1 MKTRES
7 ESDHPRLL
15 TSSARNDAAVGLFVG
30 FVSTL
35 LVVTALFWLAD
46 RLAPHSAGGV
56 SWATFRHE
64 TLVRIENDRHHHVGK
79 SREDAAMAV
88 AHRVAVLAQYAH
100 PELHDAVVLRQVQR
114 AHVTAERSSHRH

>member
-56 SWATFRHE
+56 SGATFRHE
-64 TLVRIENDRHHHVGK
+64 TLVQMWLFLAL
-79 SREDAAMAV
+79 SMPAAIAGAGGFV
-88 AHRVAVLAQYAH
+88 W
-100 PELHDAVVLRQVQR
+100 LRQR
-114 AHVTAERSSHRH
+114 APAFARGYRAGCLFTVAFWGLFFVPTFLA